1 MQTTRTIFFL
11 WKDWNID
18 RKWYTGMLMFD
29 EQNFKLHKNK
39 PTKRSLKIESLIHF
53 FLICNLY
60 LSAMNG
66 RVLVWKNNFY
76 I

>member
-1 MQTTRTIFFL
+1 
-11 WKDWNID
+11 
-18 RKWYTGMLMFD
+18 MLMFD

-39 PTKRSLKIESLIHF
+39 PTKISLKIESLIHF